1 MEGCGL
7 VYRCRRMLGYR
18 HVQEVRTQMVV
29 RFRDRRLWLEVHMQ
43 KNVMVQARTGGR
55 DADGCEVQG

>member
-1 MEGCGL
+1 
-7 VYRCRRMLGYR
+7 
-18 HVQEVRTQMVV
+18 MVV
-29 RFRDRRLWLEVHMQ
+29 RFRDRRLCLEVQML